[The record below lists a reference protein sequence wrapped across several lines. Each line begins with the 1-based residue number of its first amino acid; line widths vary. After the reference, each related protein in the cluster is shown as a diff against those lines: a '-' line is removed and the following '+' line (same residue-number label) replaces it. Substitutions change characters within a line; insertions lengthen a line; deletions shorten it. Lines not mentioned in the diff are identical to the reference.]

1 MVAGVTP
8 QPVPARASRIE
19 ALGDPSVRTGAAI
32 NASLAP
38 ACVKCHHA
46 GCVIPLPPVAMSLS
60 RRPPG
65 ERFRYSRRIP
75 VALETTPATSCMVN
89 GGPASSDAAF
99 RWLSGVNAV
108 MQAAG

>member
-1 MVAGVTP
+1 MV
-8 QPVPARASRIE
+8 QRLRI
-19 ALGDPSVRTGAAI
+19 ALVQ
-32 NASLAP
+32 ASLALV
-38 ACVKCHHA
+38 CVNCHHT